1 MTLPEVASLILAYLL
16 GSIPFGYLIVKLAS
30 GADIRAT
37 GSGGTGATNVS
48 RKAGKAA
55 GIVTLAL
62 DALKGAAAVLVARWL
77 TGEAGT
83 SWIVAAAAALA
94 VVGHCYPVWLK
105 FKAGKGVAT
114 GLGVFL
120 AIAPWATLGALAVF
134 IIVVWRTR
142 YISLGSIIAAAFLP
156 LWVLLNHIW
165 IEPVSDFAPIMAA
178 LCAVS
183 TVIILKH
190 SENIKRL
197 LTGEEN
203 KFGIAR

>member
-1 MTLPEVASLILAYLL
+1 MTSAEIVSLILAYLL
-16 GSIPFGYLIVKLAS
+16 GSIPVGYLIVKLAS

-55 GIVTLAL
+55 GVVTLAL
-62 DALKGAAAVLVARWL
+62 DVLKGAAAVLVARSL

-83 SWIVAAAAALA
+83 SWVVAGAAALA

-120 AIAPWATLGALAVF
+120 AIAPWAALAALAVF
-134 IIVVWRTR
+134 IVVVWRTR
-142 YISLGSIIAAAFLP
+142 YVSLGSIIAAAFLP
-156 LWVLLNHIW
+156 LRVLLTHLW
-165 IEPVSDFAPIMAA
+165 IEPVGDFAPIMAA

-183 TVIILKH
+183 GVIIFKH

-197 LTGEEN
+197 TAGKEN
-203 KFGIAR
+203 KFGAAR

>member
-1 MTLPEVASLILAYLL
+1 MITQDILLLLIAYLL
-16 GSIPFGYLIVKLAS
+16 GSIPFGYLIVKLAR
-30 GADIRAT
+30 GADIRET

-55 GIVTLAL
+55 GVATLAL
-62 DALKGAAAVLVARWL
+62 DAFKGAAAVLVARWL
-77 TGEAGT
+77 TGEPGT
-83 SWIVAAAAALA
+83 SWVVAAAAALA

-120 AIAPWATLGALAVF
+120 AIAPWAALAALAVF
-134 IIVVWRTR
+134 ILVVWRTR
-142 YISLGSIIAAAFLP
+142 YVSLGSIIASPFLP
-156 LWVLLNHIW
+156 LWVFPTHIS
-165 IEPVSDFAPIMAA
+165 IEPVGDSAQLMNS

-183 TVIILKH
+183 AVIIFKH

-197 LTGEEN
+197 MAGEEN
-203 KFGIAR
+203 KFGVAR